1 MVIEWLKTVICKDA
15 DPAQAGF
22 QASWLYVA
30 WNIFFPAIFGVVVAL
45 VVGLLKRPASKSSK
59 EETV

>member
-1 MVIEWLKTVICKDA
+1 MILEWLKTVICKDA

-30 WNIFFPAIFGVVVAL
+30 WNIFFPAIFGVAVAL
-45 VVGLLKRPASKSSK
+45 VVGLLKRPAPESTQK
-59 EETV
+59 EAD